1 MNESDLVDLI
11 PNAAFAFRGYNIE
24 NLGRTHEL
32 LEHPDYGPVVRKQ
45 LRISSEICSDL
56 VSRHVD
62 LVARVVEQ
70 RETTLEEY
78 DEAIAL
84 VLAVECAQVQCLREL
99 FGVDMTKSRL
109 FMGYSL
115 GEIAALTECGIVSHE
130 GAMSIPLRLATGCI
144 ELAHDMKLGVLFSRE
159 GSLNINEVKYFC
171 QLINHQGNGVI
182 GISTIL
188 SPNSLLLM
196 GQRNTVRQFKDRAK
210 TELSTPANV
219 RINHHRWPP
228 LHTPIVWEKSIPNRA
243 AVLMHSV
250 DVMFDPPTPPVLSM
264 VTGTFAYEG
273 HNVREI
279 LHRWVDHPQL
289 LWDVVFEILSL
300 GLETVIHVGPKP
312 NIIPATFRRLSEN
325 VELQTRGKLHMRAL
339 GRMARTSW
347 LSAMLPQ
354 KAALLRAPFVKQIVL
369 EDWLLAAKPSPG
381 Q

>member
-1 MNESDLVDLI
+1 
-11 PNAAFAFRGYNIE
+11 
-24 NLGRTHEL
+24 
-32 LEHPDYGPVVRKQ
+32 
-45 LRISSEICSDL
+45 
-56 VSRHVD
+56 
-62 LVARVVEQ
+62 
-70 RETTLEEY
+70 
-78 DEAIAL
+78 
-84 VLAVECAQVQCLREL
+84 
-99 FGVDMTKSRL
+99 
-109 FMGYSL
+109 
-115 GEIAALTECGIVSHE
+115 
-130 GAMSIPLRLATGCI
+130 
-144 ELAHDMKLGVLFSRE
+144 
-159 GSLNINEVKYFC
+159 
-171 QLINHQGNGVI
+171 
-182 GISTIL
+182 
-188 SPNSLLLM
+188 
-196 GQRNTVRQFKDRAK
+196 
-210 TELSTPANV
+210 
-219 RINHHRWPP
+219 
-228 LHTPIVWEKSIPNRA
+228 
-243 AVLMHSV
+243 
-250 DVMFDPPTPPVLSM
+250 M